1 MMIRRAISWG
11 LAGLLATAGAALAA
25 EADPCRQVTP
35 GRFGSPQSGHA
46 SRAATHVFDE
56 STRTEMRLIRLG
68 SDALQIDI
76 DGDNLKVRKTLLAN
90 GDFDL
95 ALGTDD
101 DLLTVIGRGTHLRV
115 SRRGH
120 TVDLAPEAI
129 TESDLNRIQ
138 QLMAGSTAI
147 RRFRAMRGMLT
158 HSSRRS
164 GPGTA
169 VDIID
174 VMIGVLKGEAPSPIT
189 AMAEPMA
196 SGESDLIA
204 EPDPAGPSCYENW
217 VTEVVAAWQD
227 YEACVNSFAWYN
239 PLREVCALAWVIR
252 VESAWFR
259 LIGCSSIPLKLE
271 ASDVESNL
279 GLR

>member
-35 GRFGSPQSGHA
+35 PRLGSPQSEHA
-46 SRAATHVFDE
+46 WRAATHVFDE
-56 STRTEMRLIRLG
+56 RTGTEMRLIRLG
-68 SDALQIDI
+68 SDAVQIEI
-76 DGDNLKVRKTLLAN
+76 DGDNLKVSKTLQAN

-95 ALGTDD
+95 ALRTAD
-101 DLLTVIGRGTHLRV
+101 DLLTVTGRAARLRV

-120 TVDLAPEAI
+120 TVDLGPETL
-129 TESDLNRIQ
+129 TERDLDRLQ
-138 QLMAGSTAI
+138 QVLAGSSAI
-147 RRFRAMRGMLT
+147 RRFRAMRSMLT
-158 HSSRRS
+158 PSTRCT

-174 VMIGVLKGEAPSPIT
+174 VMIGVLKGEGPSPIT

-204 EPDPAGPSCYENW
+204 EPDPAGPTCYEAW
-217 VTEVVAAWQD
+217 VVEVVAAWQD
-227 YEACVNSFAWYN
+227 YEACVYSFAWYN

-271 ASDVESNL
+271 ASDVETDL